1 VTSVRTAGGNGFV
14 ASLRP
19 GTPQRS
25 IWPGSYASHRG
36 GTDADFGRQT
46 PRPSADFGR
55 HGPLHDDRDGPAGE
69 PPEDGPSGES
79 EGRDVRRDGGGQA
92 RRHGGAGPS
101 RERLPP
107 GSGVRSGADDQSVR
121 PPGPDWTPRGATAV

>member
-1 VTSVRTAGGNGFV
+1 MRGWSFGGNRLGPPRLEV
-14 ASLRP
+14 R
-19 GTPQRS
+19 PQRS
-25 IWPGSYASHRG
+25 IQRRPFVTHQG
-36 GTDADFGRQT
+36 GTDANFGWQT

-69 PPEDGPSGES
+69 PSEDGPSGEP

-92 RRHGGAGPS
+92 RGHGGPRPP

-107 GSGVRSGADDQSVR
+107 GSGVRRGADDQSVR
-121 PPGPDWTPRGATAV
+121 PTRPDGPPRGAG